1 MLFRSGLNLSI
12 AENAVEAGIY
22 EMWMRMSTGRLKV
35 FRSCQSFI
43 AERRVYR
50 RDEKGKIVKKKDH
63 AMDAGRYGV
72 MTKGQIMEHI
82 PSRAA
87 SQLYDQLMTGVNAHS
102 VPLDPAMGF

>member
-1 MLFRSGLNLSI
+1 M
-12 AENAVEAGIY
+12 EAGIY
-22 EMWMRMSTGRLKV
+22 EMWMRMSTGCLRC
-35 FRSCQSFI
+35 SAPCQNFI

-63 AMDAGRYGV
+63 AMDAGRYAV

-82 PSRAA
+82 PSRTA